1 MQKPFVKNK
10 FSWKN
15 TFDFFDILEMAVLKV
30 NPTRVN
36 LLSLRKRVKTAQRGH
51 KLLKDKRDGLMK
63 QFMEIIR
70 ETRTLRQEVE
80 AEIGDVF
87 RYFLQAGAVMSPG
100 ALEAAF
106 LSSTA
111 KLELDVKTKNVMS
124 VRIPQF
130 DAEFSG
136 KTIGFT
142 TVGTA
147 SSLEVAL
154 EKLQE
159 LFPKLLRLAEME
171 KAAEALADEIEKTR
185 RRVNTL
191 EHRMIPDLKDTV
203 RFITMKLE
211 ESARDSLVSVMRIK
225 SMIEAKEAAA

>member
-1 MQKPFVKNK
+1 
-10 FSWKN
+10 
-15 TFDFFDILEMAVLKV
+15 MAILKV

-63 QFMEIIR
+63 RFMELIR
-70 ETRTLRQEVE
+70 ETKSLREEVE
-80 AEIGDVF
+80 EEISSVF
-87 RYFLQAGAVMSPG
+87 SDLLKAGAIMSPN
-100 ALEAAF
+100 ALETAL

-111 KLELDVKTKNVMS
+111 KLDLSVETKNVMS
-124 VRIPQF
+124 VHIPQF
-130 DAEFSG
+130 HAKFSG

-142 TVGTA
+142 TVGT
-147 SSLEVAL
+147 SSAL
-154 EKLQE
+154 ELALNKLQD
-159 LFPKLLRLAEME
+159 LFSKLLKLAELE

-211 ESARDSLVSVMRIK
+211 ESARDALVSVMRIK
-225 SMIEAKEAAA
+225 ALLDAKEKTAA

>member
-1 MQKPFVKNK
+1 
-10 FSWKN
+10 
-15 TFDFFDILEMAVLKV
+15 MAVLKV

-63 QFMEIIR
+63 QFMELIR
-70 ETRTLRQEVE
+70 ETKSLRE
-80 AEIGDVF
+80 EIEKEMSDVF
-87 RYFLQAGAVMSPG
+87 ADFIRAGAIMSPA
-100 ALEAAF
+100 ALEAAL

-111 KLELDVKTKNVMS
+111 KLDLSVETKNVMS
-124 VRIPQF
+124 VHIPQF
-130 DAEFSG
+130 KTAFSG

-142 TVGTA
+142 TTGT
-147 SSLEVAL
+147 SSALETAL
-154 EKLQE
+154 EKLQD
-159 LFPKLLRLAEME
+159 LFPKLTKLAELE

-225 SMIEAKEAAA
+225 AMIEAKEKEAAIAR

>member
-1 MQKPFVKNK
+1 
-10 FSWKN
+10 
-15 TFDFFDILEMAVLKV
+15 MAILKV
-30 NPTRVN
+30 NPTRIN

-63 QFMEIIR
+63 KFMEIIR
-70 ETRTLRQEVE
+70 DAKKLREEVE
-80 AEIGDVF
+80 KEIGNVF
-87 RYFLQAGAVMSPG
+87 LEFYRAGAVMSPT
-100 ALEAAF
+100 ALEAAL

-111 KLELDVKTKNVMS
+111 KLDLSVETKNVMS
-124 VRIPQF
+124 VHIPEF
-130 DAEFSG
+130 DAKFSG

-142 TVGTA
+142 SVGTT
-147 SSLEVAL
+147 SAL
-154 EKLQE
+154 EKALQKLQD
-159 LFPKLLRLAEME
+159 LFPKLLRLSELE

-191 EHRMIPDLKDTV
+191 EHRMIPDLKDTI

-225 SMIEAKEAAA
+225 AMIEAKEAQ

>member
-1 MQKPFVKNK
+1 
-10 FSWKN
+10 
-15 TFDFFDILEMAVLKV
+15 MAVLKV

-63 QFMEIIR
+63 QFMELIR
-70 ETRTLRQEVE
+70 ETKSLREEVE
-80 AEIGDVF
+80 KDMSDVF
-87 RYFLQAGAVMSPG
+87 ADFIRAGAIMSPS
-100 ALEAAF
+100 ALEAAL

-111 KLELDVKTKNVMS
+111 KLDLSVETKNVMS
-124 VRIPQF
+124 VHIPQF
-130 DAEFSG
+130 KTTFSG

-142 TVGTA
+142 TTGT
-147 SSLEVAL
+147 SSALETAL
-154 EKLQE
+154 EKLQD
-159 LFPKLLRLAEME
+159 LFPRLVKLAELE
-171 KAAEALADEIEKTR
+171 KAAEDLADEIEKTR

-225 SMIEAKEAAA
+225 AMIEAKEKEAALAR

>member
-1 MQKPFVKNK
+1 
-10 FSWKN
+10 
-15 TFDFFDILEMAVLKV
+15 MAILKV

-63 QFMEIIR
+63 QFMELIR
-70 ETRTLRQEVE
+70 ETKTLREDLEKQMS
-80 AEIGDVF
+80 AVF
-87 RYFLQAGAVMSPG
+87 ADFLKAGAIMSPS
-100 ALEAAF
+100 ALAAAL
-106 LSSTA
+106 LSSTS
-111 KLELDVKTKNVMS
+111 KLDLSVETKNVMS
-124 VRIPQF
+124 VHIPQF
-130 DAEFSG
+130 AAEFSG
-136 KTIGFT
+136 KSIGFT
-142 TVGTA
+142 TIGT
-147 SSLEVAL
+147 SSAL
-154 EKLQE
+154 ELALGKLQD
-159 LFPKLLRLAEME
+159 LFPKLLRLAEYE

-225 SMIEAKEAAA
+225 AMIEAKEKEAATTK